1 MTMCEVR
8 SFNKSGLRAL
18 KEFLS
23 VRRDGLLD
31 VEARDLINDAAL
43 TNPIT
48 VNVKIEPRDFAT
60 RRSAAEYLH
69 FKFSDMPLEELRKDA
84 GLWSWLSLYYFD
96 QVCPE
101 IEGEQKI
108 RNDYTYIFR
117 PDESRYYY
125 RHLLFIAWYVLQVAP
140 RHNRLFLDQSVF
152 RLDKYTSEVFKRLYL
167 TRVPCIFEVLERL
180 YWDNGTDAPRKRMVS
195 PGKIVA
201 GNLMHRFPTRIRQLE
216 KTYDLLS
223 LTADQ
228 LIELLGEEFRQYI
241 SHE

>member
-1 MTMCEVR
+1 MTSHEVR
-8 SFNKSGLRAL
+8 SFNKSGLRAFE
-18 KEFLS
+18 EFLS
-23 VRRDGLLD
+23 LRRDGLLHVDASDLLND
-31 VEARDLINDAAL
+31 VSL
-43 TNPIT
+43 TDPLA
-48 VNVKIEPRDFAT
+48 VNVEPREFAT

-69 FKFSDMPLEELRKDA
+69 FKLADIPAEKLRKDA
-84 GLWSWLSLYYFD
+84 GLWSWLSLFYFD

-101 IEGEQKI
+101 IDGERKI
-108 RNDYTYIFR
+108 RNDYTYIFK

-140 RHNRLFLDQSVF
+140 HHNRLFLDQSVY
-152 RLDKYTSEVFKRLYL
+152 RLDKYTSEVFKRLYV
-167 TRVPCIFEVLERL
+167 TRVPCAFEVLERL
-180 YWDNGTDAPRKRMVS
+180 YWDGETNAPRKRMVS

-228 LIELLGEEFRQYI
+228 LIELLGQEFKQHI
-241 SHE
+241 EVA